1 MADLFG
7 QVLDLAFHSSRLSE
21 YLAKVL
27 DYEPMSDTEHSE
39 LRSSRKLNTGFS
51 DFISDGNK
59 DISIKVRYSFYNRRR
74 INILITGKKYS
85 STNTFKSIYRRLV
98 VLNNGVSFLD
108 VYFDLIF
115 PVYFHNEIKE
125 LTLNFRKQ
133 LQEEY
138 DALVQSQHLTKKG
151 APDRRFKVYKK
162 LSEFESVKTAAM
174 DQHFDTLSLKIKH
187 HIQVCLMTG
196 LIPLS
201 FRLKPST
208 ITRKA
213 RLGLSQEPF
222 FATGQLVDN
231 LIISYTV
238 EEAA

>member
-7 QVLDLAFHSSRLSE
+7 HVLDLSYYSSKLLD
-21 YLAKVL
+21 YLAKVF
-27 DYEPMSDTEHSE
+27 DYEPLSDTEHSE
-39 LRSSRKLNTGFS
+39 LRSSKRLETGFS
-51 DFISDGNK
+51 DFIADSNK
-59 DISIKVRYSFYNRRR
+59 DLTIKVSYSFYNRRR
-74 INILITGKKYS
+74 INKLIMGKKYS
-85 STNTFKSIYRRLV
+85 STNTFPSIYRRLV

-108 VYFDLIF
+108 VYFDVIF
-115 PVYFHNEIKE
+115 PVYFRDEIKE

-133 LQEEY
+133 LQEEH
-138 DALVQSQHLTKKG
+138 DELVRSQHLTKKG
-151 APDRRFKVYKK
+151 APDRRFRVYKK

-174 DQHFDTLSLKIKH
+174 EQHFDVLSLKIKH
-187 HIQVCLMTG
+187 HIQACLMTG

-201 FRLKPST
+201 FRLQPST
-208 ITRKA
+208 IKRKA
-213 RLGLSQEPF
+213 RLGLLQEPF

>member
-7 QVLDLAFHSSRLSE
+7 QALDLAYYSAQLIESLT
-21 YLAKVL
+21 KVL
-27 DYEPMSDTEHSE
+27 EYEPLSDTEHSE
-39 LRSSRKLNTGFS
+39 LRSSKRLTTGFS
-51 DFISDGNK
+51 DFISDGGK
-59 DISIKVRYSFYNRRR
+59 DLTIKVSYSFYNRRR
-74 INILITGKKYS
+74 INKLVTGKKYS
-85 STNTFKSIYRRLV
+85 STNTFPSIYRRLV
-98 VLNNGVSFLD
+98 ILNNGVSFLD
-108 VYFDLIF
+108 VYFDVIF
-115 PVYFHNEIKE
+115 PVYFRDEIKE
-125 LTLNFRKQ
+125 LTLNFRNQ

-138 DALVQSQHLTKKG
+138 EELVRSQHLTKQG
-151 APDRRFKVYKK
+151 VPDRRFKVYKK
-162 LSEFESVKTAAM
+162 LSEFERVKTKALE
-174 DQHFDTLSLKIKH
+174 QHFDTLSLKIKH
-187 HIQVCLMTG
+187 HIQACLMTG

-208 ITRKA
+208 SKRKA